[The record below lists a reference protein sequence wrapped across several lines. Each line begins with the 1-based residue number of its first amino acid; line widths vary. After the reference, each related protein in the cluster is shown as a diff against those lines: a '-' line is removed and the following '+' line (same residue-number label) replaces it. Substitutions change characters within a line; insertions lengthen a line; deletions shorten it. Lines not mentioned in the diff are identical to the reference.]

1 MVIRGHRGGRKLAEN
16 VEIKE
21 EEIIEELKQ
30 NFFESRGTNST
41 KGKFG
46 EDVLA
51 NQSIKNK
58 QKLSDNEINDL
69 LASNELARIVLEA
82 PVLDTFKNGLTVK
95 VTDSKGMIIEKQ
107 TSKLNKRLE
116 ELEFLRKLQELLI
129 SSRRYGFATMF
140 MAVKEK
146 VGKTTS
152 SPLSDNYTI
161 LGFNIITK
169 DNIRSISKNTDVL
182 DPKFNEVTELR
193 ITPKRRAQAEHRV
206 LETAVFSTA
215 KLDFV
220 RDQEAIIHPSRMIFS
235 EEFAKPGE
243 LGMSIFQQLYDR
255 FVIFDTVEWSI
266 GQLIYRINFLVYS
279 TSKQNA
285 EGLSKRG
292 ISHMEQ
298 EINSS
303 TLAVIGKDDELKSVD
318 TSRGV
323 DPEQY
328 INGAG
333 TILSIHTN
341 IPKQRLIGNSS
352 GAIAGA
358 KEDAKKYSEY
368 LKRLF
373 TAKISRIATDMVN
386 KVAKEQGIKGNVI
399 VELPELTEMDSK
411 ENAELQ
417 LLNGQIVEQNLKL
430 LRDTVTFLKVN
441 WYMPTKESLVNALEM
456 ATSYT
461 LLDSTQLVPLLKDSA
476 EQLQDVDYMLKQIN
490 IIQNIRNLG
499 FGNKVD
505 VRKLIKSLEDDVTP
519 LDFEELL
526 KILGD
531 SEFAMPGSIDTAGT
545 QDKGITNNND
555 NAQNRV
561 ESLAQ
566 AINGTN
572 SNNSVQVNKKV
583 ATTANKKPSSTSAE
597 VDNDPGN
604 LGSAR

>member
-1 MVIRGHRGGRKLAEN
+1 MAEN
-16 VEIKE
+16 AEIKE
-21 EEIIEELKQ
+21 EEQVEELKQ

-46 EDVLA
+46 EDVLS

-58 QKLSDNEINDL
+58 QKLSDTEINDL

-82 PVLDTFKNGLTVK
+82 PVLDTFKNGLTVT

-107 TSKLNKRLE
+107 TNKLNKRLE

-206 LETAVFSTA
+206 FETAVFSTA

-220 RDQEAIIHPSRMIFS
+220 RNQEAIIHPSRMIFS

-430 LRDTVTFLKVN
+430 LRDTVTFLKIN

-545 QDKGITNNND
+545 QDKGFTNNND

-561 ESLAQ
+561 DSLAQ

-572 SNNSVQVNKKV
+572 SNNSTQVNKKV

>member
-1 MVIRGHRGGRKLAEN
+1 M
-16 VEIKE
+16 EIKE

-95 VTDSKGMIIEKQ
+95 VTDSKGMVIEKQ

-341 IPKQRLIGNSS
+341 IPKQRLIGNSA

-561 ESLAQ
+561 DSLAQ
-566 AINGTN
+566 AINGTD

>member
-1 MVIRGHRGGRKLAEN
+1 MAEN

-21 EEIIEELKQ
+21 EETTGELKQ

-58 QKLSDNEINDL
+58 QKLSDTEINDL

-95 VTDSKGMIIEKQ
+95 VTDSKGMVIEKQ
-107 TSKLNKRLE
+107 TNKLNKRLE

-206 LETAVFSTA
+206 FETAVVSTA

-386 KVAKEQGIKGNVI
+386 KVAKEQGIKGNVV

-476 EQLQDVDYMLKQIN
+476 EQSQDVDYMLKQIN

-561 ESLAQ
+561 DSLAQ

>member
-1 MVIRGHRGGRKLAEN
+1 M
-16 VEIKE
+16 EIKE

-51 NQSIKNK
+51 SQSIKNK

-193 ITPKRRAQAEHRV
+193 ITPKRRAQVEHRV

-215 KLDFV
+215 KLDFA

-341 IPKQRLIGNSS
+341 IPKQRLIGNSA

-386 KVAKEQGIKGNVI
+386 KVAKEQGIKGNII

-531 SEFAMPGSIDTAGT
+531 SEFAMPASIDTAGT

-561 ESLAQ
+561 DSLAQ

>member
-1 MVIRGHRGGRKLAEN
+1 MAEN

-21 EEIIEELKQ
+21 EETTGELKQ

-58 QKLSDNEINDL
+58 QKLSDTEINDL

-95 VTDSKGMIIEKQ
+95 VTDSKGMVIEKQ
-107 TSKLNKRLE
+107 TNKLNKRLE

-129 SSRRYGFATMF
+129 SSRRYGFATIF

-169 DNIRSISKNTDVL
+169 DNIRSVSKNTDVL

-193 ITPKRRAQAEHRV
+193 ITPRRRTQAEHRV
-206 LETAVFSTA
+206 FETAVFSTT

-220 RDQEAIIHPSRMIFS
+220 RNQEAIIHPSRMIFS

-386 KVAKEQGIKGNVI
+386 KVAKEQGIKGNIV

-430 LRDTVTFLKVN
+430 LRDTVTFLKIN

-561 ESLAQ
+561 DSLAQ

-572 SNNSVQVNKKV
+572 SNNSIQVNKKV
-583 ATTANKKPSSTSAE
+583 ATTANNKPSSTSAE

>member
-1 MVIRGHRGGRKLAEN
+1 MAEN

-21 EEIIEELKQ
+21 ENIEELKQ

-341 IPKQRLIGNSS
+341 IPKQRLIGNSA

-572 SNNSVQVNKKV
+572 SNNSTQVNKKV

>member
-1 MVIRGHRGGRKLAEN
+1 M
-16 VEIKE
+16 EIKE
-21 EEIIEELKQ
+21 EGVIEELKQ

-51 NQSIKNK
+51 SQSIKNK
-58 QKLSDNEINDL
+58 QKLSDNEINEL

-561 ESLAQ
+561 DSLAQ

-583 ATTANKKPSSTSAE
+583 ATTANKKPSSISAE

>member
-1 MVIRGHRGGRKLAEN
+1 M
-16 VEIKE
+16 EIKE
-21 EEIIEELKQ
+21 EETTGELKQ

-58 QKLSDNEINDL
+58 QKLSDTEINDL

-95 VTDSKGMIIEKQ
+95 VTDSKGMVIEKQ
-107 TSKLNKRLE
+107 TNKLNKRLE

-161 LGFNIITK
+161 LGFNVITK
-169 DNIRSISKNTDVL
+169 DNIRSVSKNTDVL

-193 ITPKRRAQAEHRV
+193 ITPRRRTQAEHRV
-206 LETAVFSTA
+206 FETAVFSTT

-220 RDQEAIIHPSRMIFS
+220 RNQEAIIHPSRMIFS

-386 KVAKEQGIKGNVI
+386 KVAKEQGIKGNIV

-430 LRDTVTFLKVN
+430 LRDTVTFLKIN

-561 ESLAQ
+561 DSLAQ

-572 SNNSVQVNKKV
+572 SNNSIQVNKKV
-583 ATTANKKPSSTSAE
+583 ATTANNKPSSTSAE

>member
-1 MVIRGHRGGRKLAEN
+1 M
-16 VEIKE
+16 KE
-21 EEIIEELKQ
+21 EEQVEELKQ

-46 EDVLA
+46 EDVLS

-58 QKLSDNEINDL
+58 QKLSDTEINDL

-82 PVLDTFKNGLTVK
+82 PVLDTFKNGLTVT

-107 TSKLNKRLE
+107 TNKLNKRLE

-169 DNIRSISKNTDVL
+169 DNIRSVSKNTDVL

-206 LETAVFSTA
+206 FETAVFSTA

-220 RDQEAIIHPSRMIFS
+220 RNQEAIIHPSRMIFS
-235 EEFAKPGE
+235 EEFAKPNE

-386 KVAKEQGIKGNVI
+386 KVAKEQGIKGNVV

-561 ESLAQ
+561 DSLAQ

-583 ATTANKKPSSTSAE
+583 ATTANNKPSSTSSE

>member
-1 MVIRGHRGGRKLAEN
+1 MAEN

-95 VTDSKGMIIEKQ
+95 VSDSKGMVIEKQ

-430 LRDTVTFLKVN
+430 LRDTVTFLKIN

-561 ESLAQ
+561 DSLAQ

>member
-1 MVIRGHRGGRKLAEN
+1 M
-16 VEIKE
+16 EIKE
-21 EEIIEELKQ
+21 EEIIGELKQ

-220 RDQEAIIHPSRMIFS
+220 RDQEAIIHPSRVIFS

-386 KVAKEQGIKGNVI
+386 KVAKEQGIKGNII

-561 ESLAQ
+561 DSLAQ

>member
-1 MVIRGHRGGRKLAEN
+1 M
-16 VEIKE
+16 EIKE
-21 EEIIEELKQ
+21 ENIEELKQ

-386 KVAKEQGIKGNVI
+386 KVAKEQGIKGNII

-561 ESLAQ
+561 DSLAQ

>member
-1 MVIRGHRGGRKLAEN
+1 MAEN

-341 IPKQRLIGNSS
+341 IPKQRLIGNSA

-561 ESLAQ
+561 DSLAQ

>member
-1 MVIRGHRGGRKLAEN
+1 M
-16 VEIKE
+16 EIKE
-21 EEIIEELKQ
+21 EIIGELKQ

-215 KLDFV
+215 KLDFA

-386 KVAKEQGIKGNVI
+386 KVAKEQGIKGNII

-430 LRDTVTFLKVN
+430 LRDTVTFLKIN
-441 WYMPTKESLVNALEM
+441 WYRPTKESLVNALEM

-531 SEFAMPGSIDTAGT
+531 SEFAMPASIDTAGT

-561 ESLAQ
+561 DSLAQ

>member
-1 MVIRGHRGGRKLAEN
+1 M
-16 VEIKE
+16 KE
-21 EEIIEELKQ
+21 EEQVEELKQ

-46 EDVLA
+46 EDVLS

-58 QKLSDNEINDL
+58 QKLSDTEINDL

-82 PVLDTFKNGLTVK
+82 PVLDTFKNGLTVT
-95 VTDSKGMIIEKQ
+95 VTDSKGMIMEKQ
-107 TSKLNKRLE
+107 TNKLNKRLE

-169 DNIRSISKNTDVL
+169 DNIRSVSKNTDVL

-193 ITPKRRAQAEHRV
+193 ITPKRGAQAEHRV
-206 LETAVFSTA
+206 FEEAVFSTA

-220 RDQEAIIHPSRMIFS
+220 RNQEAIIHPSRMIFS
-235 EEFAKPGE
+235 EEFAKPNE

-328 INGAG
+328 IDGAG

-373 TAKISRIATDMVN
+373 TGKISRIATDMVN
-386 KVAKEQGIKGNVI
+386 KVAKEQGIKGNIV

-430 LRDTVTFLKVN
+430 LRDTVTFLKFN
-441 WYMPTKESLVNALEM
+441 WYVPTKESLVNALEM

-476 EQLQDVDYMLKQIN
+476 EQLQDVDYTLKQIN

-561 ESLAQ
+561 DSLAQ

-572 SNNSVQVNKKV
+572 SNNSIQVNKKV